1 MKKFIAIV
9 MSVIMTGC
17 FLKWQDASWDE
28 ELTDKRAFSVNAN
41 KYEDEF
47 GKFSYI
53 NDVPADSMEAREY
66 YVRDIL
72 SSYGITIAEVRLET
86 GSVISLQC
94 EKYVSREDLENIEYD
109 YGEESEYPECLMQ
122 VYFEYDYDN
131 HTALLD
137 AYCDEVGYYEQL
149 SFVPDFD
156 LNNCYYDEDEGYCG
170 YYDGNVH
177 IENITTGEEGYY
189 NVYEIDDMTED
200 EIEVYFFGTAIC
212 GIALWKIVTGIVIAC
227 VAVSMVAYP
236 TYYVNTI
243 ESFCDLVGRAGE
255 CIIEKVKYE
264 VVSLTNEIIN
274 ELYRRRQYGINNYY
288 LALPIVDNNDYF
300 KGSEQG
306 QMYISAYPLNYA
318 KAKMMLRYGY
328 SIYSFEANDV
338 YRAMRYAWFNGYV
351 LEEACNSGFAAGYYS
366 HYHAYTNDGV
376 RRNGWIDGKERH
388 IHGFYG
394 YAW

>member
-72 SSYGITIAEVRLET
+72 SSYGITVAEVRLET
-86 GSVISLQC
+86 GSVISLKC
-94 EKYVSREDLENIEYD
+94 EKYVSRENLENIEYG

-170 YYDGNVH
+170 YYDG
-177 IENITTGEEGYY
+177 
-189 NVYEIDDMTED
+189 
-200 EIEVYFFGTAIC
+200 
-212 GIALWKIVTGIVIAC
+212 K
-227 VAVSMVAYP
+227 
-236 TYYVNTI
+236 
-243 ESFCDLVGRAGE
+243 
-255 CIIEKVKYE
+255 E
-264 VVSLTNEIIN
+264 VVKKDAE
-274 ELYRRRQYGINNYY
+274 
-288 LALPIVDNNDYF
+288 
-300 KGSEQG
+300 
-306 QMYISAYPLNYA
+306 
-318 KAKMMLRYGY
+318 
-328 SIYSFEANDV
+328 
-338 YRAMRYAWFNGYV
+338 
-351 LEEACNSGFAAGYYS
+351 
-366 HYHAYTNDGV
+366 
-376 RRNGWIDGKERH
+376 
-388 IHGFYG
+388 
-394 YAW
+394 